1 MIFHTC
7 SLCTFFIVHSF
18 KCTGNDFFH
27 THMDDLFHLS
37 FSHKISSLPVLFL
50 NSTSSHNTST
60 LPSPSR
66 NSISTLSTFNST
78 SLHKSSTL
86 PSSSRNSI
94 STLSTFNST
103 SPHKSSSLP
112 PPSRSHLFAS
122 PKRLLPFSQHS

>member
-37 FSHKISSLPVLFL
+37 FSHKISSLPVLNSTSPHNTSTLPSPSHNSISTLSTF

-66 NSISTLSTFNST
+66 NSISS
-78 SLHKSSTL
+78 
-86 PSSSRNSI
+86 
-94 STLSTFNST
+94 LSTFNST
-103 SPHKSSSLP
+103 SPHKSFSLH